1 MQYTEIKFY
10 TEDCGYDT
18 KVDDP
23 SITITF
29 AGYNNVDSLCLSEE
43 SLTKI
48 KDTIASIDVHDAIGL
63 ERVHVSYWED
73 MDGYRERLI
82 PIKGTW
88 KGKRKA

>member
-23 SITITF
+23 SITISF
-29 AGYNNVDSLCLSEE
+29 DDLHLSEE

-73 MDGYRERLI
+73 MEGYRERLI
-82 PIKGTW
+82 PIKGKT
-88 KGKRKA
+88 

>member
-73 MDGYRERLI
+73 MDEYKEKQGMK
-82 PIKGTW
+82 KGRRNT
-88 KGKRKA
+88 

>member
-10 TEDCGYDT
+10 AEDCGYDN

-48 KDTIASIDVHDAIGL
+48 KETIASIDVHDAMGL
-63 ERVHVSYWED
+63 DRIKVSYWED
-73 MDGYRERLI
+73 IEEYR
-82 PIKGTW
+82 PI
-88 KGKRKA
+88 KGKRKGRRKT

>member
-29 AGYNNVDSLCLSEE
+29 AGYNNVNSLCLSEE

-73 MDGYRERLI
+73 MDEYKEKQGMK
-82 PIKGTW
+82 KGRRNT
-88 KGKRKA
+88 